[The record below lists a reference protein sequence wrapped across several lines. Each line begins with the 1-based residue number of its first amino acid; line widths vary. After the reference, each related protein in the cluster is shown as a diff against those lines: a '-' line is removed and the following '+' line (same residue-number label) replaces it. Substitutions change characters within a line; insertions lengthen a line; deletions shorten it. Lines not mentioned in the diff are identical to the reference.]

1 MKPSIRLLKVLT
13 AAPWKGTEDPA
24 ARPSADNPH
33 AETVT
38 RWRVMPWDLD
48 LFGHMNNS
56 RYLMLM
62 DFARLD
68 YLARMGLMTTAFRRR
83 WIVPVAM
90 AQVDFYRPLK
100 PFDRFEIG
108 TQVISWNHRWFY
120 MRQTFRM
127 HQCPNRIVATA
138 HVKTI
143 FCSRSGHVAPED
155 VVRMALGHVFQAPT
169 MPDHLRVKFGLA
181 GPAAVVNESVVE
193 PRPRPVMEMNH
204 ELVHHTSGRLLEEL
218 AGTLPV

>member
-13 AAPWKGTEDPA
+13 AVTWKRTRDPA

-38 RWRVMPWDLD
+38 RWRVMPGDLD

-68 YLARMGLMTTAFRRR
+68 YLAHMGLVTAAFRRR
-83 WIVPVAM
+83 WIVPVGT

-100 PFDRFEIG
+100 PFEGFEIG
-108 TQVISWNHRWFY
+108 TQVLSWNHRWFF
-120 MRQTFRM
+120 MRQTFRSR
-127 HQCPNRIVATA
+127 QCPTRPVATA
-138 HVKTI
+138 YVKTI
-143 FCSRSGHVAPED
+143 FCSPSGHVAPKD
-155 VVRMALGHVFQAPT
+155 VVRLALGHDVEAPT
-169 MPDHLRVKFGLA
+169 MPDHLWARFRLGR
-181 GPAAVVNESVVE
+181 PAAVVTTRVE
-193 PRPRPVMEMNH
+193 EPHPRAPMDMGDK
-204 ELVHHTSGRLLEEL
+204 LVHRAIVPRIQDL
-218 AGTLPV
+218 AETLPA